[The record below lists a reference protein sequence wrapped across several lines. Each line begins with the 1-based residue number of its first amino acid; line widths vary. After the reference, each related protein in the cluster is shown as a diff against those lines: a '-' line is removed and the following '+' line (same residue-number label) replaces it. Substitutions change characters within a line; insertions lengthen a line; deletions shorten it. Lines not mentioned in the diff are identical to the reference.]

1 MERCIM
7 TGIVFLFIYLM
18 YAITVIH
25 NKTKIKNFDKS
36 SQAAFIIKKYG
47 LTIKNNKNF
56 ARVIALAN
64 SAILSITFLITDF
77 MDHYMLKFLVG
88 FCILIPAIIGS
99 YHIIGKVYQKKEGK
113 NHVSI

>member
-1 MERCIM
+1 MERCLI
-7 TGIVFLFIYLM
+7 TIIVFLFIYLM

-47 LTIKNNKNF
+47 LNITNNKNF
-56 ARVIALAN
+56 ARVIAVAN
-64 SAILSITFLITDF
+64 STILSVTFLITDF
-77 MDHYMLKFLVG
+77 IDHYLLKLLVG
-88 FCILIPAIIGS
+88 FCILIPAIIGC
-99 YHIIGKVYQKKEGK
+99 YHIIGKMYQKKEGK